1 MTRACPSAVL
11 VFLAILG
18 CGATKS
24 STDER
29 AALRRADEEFAKAT
43 AARGA
48 EGWASFFAD
57 SGAMFPRKGMVV
69 GRDRIRLFMTPAFS
83 DTTHK
88 LRWRSVSAV
97 AARSGDVGYTIGR
110 WESVASTAGRDSVQ
124 ARGNYVT
131 IWQKQRDGSWKVAVD
146 IGNEDAPAGP
156 RD

>member
-1 MTRACPSAVL
+1 MTRMCPSAVL
-11 VFLAILG
+11 VFLATLG
-18 CGATKS
+18 CGATQS

-29 AALRRADEEFAKAT
+29 AALMRADEEFAKAT

-57 SGAMFPRKGMVV
+57 SGTMFPRKGVVV
-69 GRDRIRLFMTPAFS
+69 GRERIRSFMAPAFADS
-83 DTTHK
+83 THK
-88 LRWRSVSAV
+88 LRWHPVGAV

-110 WESVASTAGRDSVQ
+110 WESVTSTAGRDSVQ

-146 IGNEDAPAGP
+146 IGNDDAPAGP